1 VRQKRM
7 LQGFSVA
14 VLSVGLAC
22 APMAVASASHK
33 KHHKPPKHHSSK
45 TVSKTHSKTGSNPG
59 AQLCVDIAKTDT
71 SSGNVGVS
79 LEKAI
84 ESAETGGSF
93 AAAQQAMIAAINAV
107 LKEEGPAESVLSSAP
122 ANVQAALKGVFGFE
136 NSFKAAVASAT
147 SMTGLAQSVETLGEN
162 PAIKSD
168 SLILANY
175 VTSVCG
181 TTTTTTG

>member
-1 VRQKRM
+1 M

-33 KHHKPPKHHSSK
+33 KHHKAPKHHTSK

-71 SSGNVGVS
+71 SSGNVG
-79 LEKAI
+79 
-84 ESAETGGSF
+84 GSF
-93 AAAQQAMIAAINAV
+93 AAAQQAMIASINAV
-107 LKEEGPAESVLSSAP
+107 VKEEGPAESVLSSAP

-147 SMTGLAQSVETLGEN
+147 SMTGLAQSVETLGAN
-162 PAIKSD
+162 PAIKAD
-168 SLILANY
+168 SLTLASY